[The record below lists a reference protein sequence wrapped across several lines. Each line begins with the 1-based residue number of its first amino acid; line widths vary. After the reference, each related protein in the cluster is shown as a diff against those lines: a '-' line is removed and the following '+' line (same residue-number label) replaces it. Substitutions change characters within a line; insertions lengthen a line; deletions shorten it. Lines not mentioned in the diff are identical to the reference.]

1 MIIKIRDLDC
11 YKNASQKQR
20 EHKLVRPDRGFD
32 LSKLG
37 NEVIQAEME
46 KFIRHRGQ
54 VLSLSSIR
62 TELGNYN
69 QFCRAMKEAFPEMD
83 SIKNVAYEE
92 LERRC
97 RKWLMKKGYR
107 YSRMRKRTDS
117 ERESRAVAPLIAY
130 IRVLYEY
137 FHMNE
142 DSGGYDCD
150 IWIIDQLG
158 ITIDFNPVHRIKSIS
173 FKRIEQ
179 LGIRNEIKQIMRLHL
194 REKALGT
201 VCAEMTAVGRFTEWL
216 AENHPEIDSLAV
228 LNRFIIEEYLLH
240 TNMEA
245 TGRKDYS
252 RDISHLK
259 SVLRSASMIL
269 DVPVLDNLFLGS
281 DSGRTPETVYR
292 SYSDEEIRR
301 LNNAIIAGVEEQMA
315 RALLVHQLLGTRISE
330 TLTIKR
336 SDIRKSA
343 RGTDMVNIYQV
354 KTHKSY
360 SKILSPDVKSL
371 LMKSIEY
378 TSDRFGDREYVF
390 VNDRNPEEPMQ
401 YRRVQYALN
410 RIIIKN
416 DLRDDQGER
425 FTVGT
430 HLMRHT
436 YARKLT
442 ELHIDDMTIAKLI
455 GQSGTASL
463 KYYRKMSPQT
473 LYQETK
479 DVLDQVNSE
488 IANILEEW
496 DGKRR
501 EDI

>member
-1 MIIKIRDLDC
+1 
-11 YKNASQKQR
+11 
-20 EHKLVRPDRGFD
+20 
-32 LSKLG
+32 
-37 NEVIQAEME
+37 
-46 KFIRHRGQ
+46 
-54 VLSLSSIR
+54 
-62 TELGNYN
+62 
-69 QFCRAMKEAFPEMD
+69 
-83 SIKNVAYEE
+83 
-92 LERRC
+92 
-97 RKWLMKKGYR
+97 
-107 YSRMRKRTDS
+107 
-117 ERESRAVAPLIAY
+117 
-130 IRVLYEY
+130 
-137 FHMNE
+137 
-142 DSGGYDCD
+142 
-150 IWIIDQLG
+150 
-158 ITIDFNPVHRIKSIS
+158 
-173 FKRIEQ
+173 
-179 LGIRNEIKQIMRLHL
+179 
-194 REKALGT
+194 
-201 VCAEMTAVGRFTEWL
+201 
-216 AENHPEIDSLAV
+216 
-228 LNRFIIEEYLLH
+228 
-240 TNMEA
+240 
-245 TGRKDYS
+245 
-252 RDISHLK
+252 
-259 SVLRSASMIL
+259 MIL

>member
-11 YKNASQKQR
+11 YKNATKEQR
-20 EHKLVRPDRGFD
+20 EHRLVRPDRGFD

-46 KFIRHRGQ
+46 EFIRHRGQ
-54 VLSLSSIR
+54 ILSLSSIR

-69 QFCRAMKEAFPEMD
+69 QFCRAMKDTFPKMA
-83 SIKNVAYEE
+83 SIKAMEYEE
-92 LERRC
+92 LERGC
-97 RKWLMKKGYR
+97 RKWLMKKGFR
-107 YSRMRKRTDS
+107 YSHMRKRVDS

-130 IRVLYEY
+130 IRVIYEY
-137 FHMNE
+137 FHMSE
-142 DSGGYDCD
+142 DAGGFECD

-158 ITIDFNPVHRIKSIS
+158 ITIDLNPVHKIKSIS

-179 LGIRNEIKQIMRLHL
+179 LGIRGEIKQVMKLHL
-194 REKALGT
+194 REKTLGT
-201 VCAEMTAVGRFTEWL
+201 VCAEMTAVGRFAEWL
-216 AENHPEIDSLAV
+216 AENHPEIDTLSV

-240 TNMEA
+240 TNLEA

-252 RDISHLK
+252 KDLSHLK

-269 DVPVLDNLFLGS
+269 NAPVLDNLFLNT
-281 DSGRTPETVYR
+281 DTGRKPETIYK
-292 SYSDEEIRR
+292 SYSDDEIRR
-301 LNNAIIAGVEEQMA
+301 LNNAIIAEVEEQMA

-330 TLTIKR
+330 ALTITRDSIK
-336 SDIRKSA
+336 KSA
-343 RGTDMVNIYQV
+343 RGTDMINIYQI

-360 SKILSPDVKSL
+360 SKILSPDVAAL
-371 LMKSIEY
+371 LIRSMEY
-378 TSDRFGDREYVF
+378 TRERFGDREYIF

-410 RIIIKN
+410 KIIIKN

-442 ELHIDDMTIAKLI
+442 ELHIDDMTIAKLL
-455 GQSGTASL
+455 GQSGTDSL
-463 KYYRKMSPQT
+463 KYYRKMSPET
-473 LYQETK
+473 LYNETK

-488 IANILEEW
+488 ISSILEEW
-496 DGKRR
+496 NGKR
-501 EDI
+501 